1 MTSFFF
7 QKITPMKTNFGLSR
21 NTAKLILRK
30 TTRMMTTLASAGLL
44 LMVQP
49 VAADEASDVTR
60 LLHSGQSAEAMV
72 KIDAYLEKHPRDMQM
87 RFVKGVTLTEQGKT
101 NEAITVFTK
110 LTEDHPDLP
119 EPYNNLAVLFAA
131 NGQYEK
137 ARTALDMAI
146 RTNPSYATAYEN
158 LGDIHAKLAS
168 QAYDKA
174 FQLDSSNTNAKSKLT
189 MLRSLSGSVTAREGK
204 TPVAYSSPVPNATLP
219 AVAPVAIPRPTIV
232 PTAAPIAVAQ
242 LDNTKDD
249 AAKFKAEVKAEP
261 KPKPEPKLEPKP
273 EPKPEPVIESKAEAK
288 PDLKTKIDPNPKV
301 DPKSKTK
308 IEQKQI
314 AKNEAESKPESKL
327 DTKALEKLQPKPIE
341 KPTPKPIEKPE
352 VKVVDQAPPKI
363 VVTNPE
369 NESILAAVRDWAEAW
384 SAQDVKRY
392 LSHYAGDFEPPKGV
406 SFKAWVEE
414 RTSRIS
420 GKGHISV
427 KVDSP
432 QISVSGNTA
441 TFKFRQLYVSDRLQ
455 ADSRKVL
462 VMTKQNGRWQI
473 KQERSGG

>member
-7 QKITPMKTNFGLSR
+7 QKITTMKTNFGLSR
-21 NTAKLILRK
+21 STAKLILRK

-204 TPVAYSSPVPNATLP
+204 TPVAYSDPNTNATAP
-219 AVAPVAIPRPTIV
+219 TPTPAPVAIPRPAIV
-232 PTAAPIAVAQ
+232 STAAPIAVAR
-242 LDNTKDD
+242 LDNTRED
-249 AAKFKAEVKAEP
+249 AAKFKAEVKV
-261 KPKPEPKLEPKP
+261 EPKP
-273 EPKPEPVIESKAEAK
+273 EPMLESKAEAK
-288 PDLKTKIDPNPKV
+288 PDLKTKNDTNPKV

-308 IEQKQI
+308 TEQKQI
-314 AKNEAESKPESKL
+314 AKNEAESKT

-406 SFKAWVEE
+406 PFKVWVEE

-432 QISVSGNTA
+432 QITVSGNTA